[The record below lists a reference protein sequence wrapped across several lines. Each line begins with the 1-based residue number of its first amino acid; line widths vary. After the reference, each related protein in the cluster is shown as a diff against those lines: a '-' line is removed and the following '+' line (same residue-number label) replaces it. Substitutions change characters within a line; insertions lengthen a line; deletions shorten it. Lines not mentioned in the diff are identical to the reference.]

1 MAFSDGGRFRVGE
14 DVLTEPTAPPERTC
28 IACQSP
34 LARRATVCPI
44 CKSWQSRWR
53 NALVFLGGSA
63 GFLAIL
69 ATAITYITNTIYT
82 ALSQREDAQVL
93 QLQYP
98 GYQIFDNSGTIPIM
112 LSHFELYWRGQ
123 NKPIIIG
130 AQLEPKQMYYHA
142 DALDDLRKSFPS
154 AAYVA
159 NASGDGTPLLPKSS
173 ADANSCYMLVFFSDN
188 APEIGQL
195 NSFFAPGK
203 VRLATVSLN
212 AALYYYST
220 NDAMLHSRP
229 FRAVAAFYDLKK
241 KECSQ
246 PTAVPRDRR

>member
-1 MAFSDGGRFRVGE
+1 M
-14 DVLTEPTAPPERTC
+14 TEPAAAATERRC
-28 IACQSP
+28 IACQSS
-34 LARRATVCPI
+34 LAIGASVCPV

-69 ATAITYITNTIYT
+69 ATAITYVTNTIYT
-82 ALSQREDAQVL
+82 AWSQREDAQVL

-112 LSHFELYWRGQ
+112 LSHFELYWHGQ
-123 NKPIIIG
+123 NTPVIIG
-130 AQLEPKQMYYHA
+130 TQLEAKQMYYHA
-142 DALDDLRKSFPS
+142 DALDTLRKSFPA

-159 NASGDGTPLLPKSS
+159 NASGDGSSLLSKASP
-173 ADANSCYMLVFFSDN
+173 DTNSCYMLVFFSDN

-195 NSFFAPGK
+195 NTFFAPGK
-203 VRLATVSLN
+203 VKLATVKLD

-220 NDAMLHSRP
+220 KDATLHSRP
-229 FRAVAAFYDLKK
+229 FHAVAAFYDLKK
-241 KECSQ
+241 KECAQ
-246 PTAVPRDRR
+246 TTTTAVDHDRSQAKP

>member
-1 MAFSDGGRFRVGE
+1 M
-14 DVLTEPTAPPERTC
+14 TEPIAPTERRC
-28 IACQSP
+28 IACQSS
-34 LARRATVCPI
+34 LATGASVCPV

-69 ATAITYITNTIYT
+69 ATAITYVTNTIYT
-82 ALSQREDAQVL
+82 AWSQREDAQVL

-98 GYQIFDNSGTIPIM
+98 GYQIFDNAGTIPIM

-123 NKPIIIG
+123 NTPVIIG
-130 AQLEPKQMYYHA
+130 VQLEPKQMYYHA
-142 DALDDLRKSFPS
+142 DALESLRKSFPS

-159 NASGDGTPLLPKSS
+159 NASGDGTAFLSKSS
-173 ADANSCYMLVFFSDN
+173 PDTNTCYMLVFFSNN

-195 NSFFAPGK
+195 NTFFAPGK
-203 VRLATVSLN
+203 VKLATVKLD

-220 NDAMLHSRP
+220 NDAALHSRP
-229 FRAVAAFYDLKK
+229 FQAVAAFYDLKK
-241 KECSQ
+241 KNCSQ
-246 PTAVPRDRR
+246 PAAVERDRRQGQP

>member
-1 MAFSDGGRFRVGE
+1 M
-14 DVLTEPTAPPERTC
+14 TEPTAPPERTC
-28 IACQSP
+28 VACQSP

-69 ATAITYITNTIYT
+69 TTAITYITNTIYT

-93 QLQYP
+93 NCNIP
-98 GYQIFDNSGTIPIM
+98 AIPIM
-112 LSHFELYWRGQ
+112 LSHFELYWHSQ

-130 AQLEPKQMYYHA
+130 AQIEPKQMYYHA
-142 DALDDLRKSFPS
+142 DALDGLRKSFPS
-154 AAYVA
+154 SAYVA

-173 ADANSCYMLVFFSDN
+173 AAASNCYMLVFLSDN

-195 NSFFAPGK
+195 NSVFP
-203 VRLATVSLN
+203 
-212 AALYYYST
+212 
-220 NDAMLHSRP
+220 SRQSEIGNRKP
-229 FRAVAAFYDLKK
+229 KRGPILLFN
-241 KECSQ
+241 Q
-246 PTAVPRDRR
+246 